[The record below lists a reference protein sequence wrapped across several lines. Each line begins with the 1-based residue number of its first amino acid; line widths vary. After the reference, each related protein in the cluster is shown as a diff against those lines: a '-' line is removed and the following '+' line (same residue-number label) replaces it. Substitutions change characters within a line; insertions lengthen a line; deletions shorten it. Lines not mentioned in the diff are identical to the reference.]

1 MTTKPHDPSAGSA
14 DDRELPRSAEDRK
27 ALELAE
33 TTDLSEQQARELIR
47 KHGIDSPELAKEART
62 FKAEG

>member
-1 MTTKPHDPSAGSA
+1 MATKPHDPAAGPA
-14 DDRELPRSAEDRK
+14 GDRKLPRSAEDRK

-33 TTDLSEQQARELIR
+33 TTDLSEQQARDLIAR
-47 KHGIDSPELAKEART
+47 HGLDSPELAKEART